1 MYVHAESYIHIFIH
15 AYVYKSKDFFSIN
28 TSSPTLVYF

>member
-15 AYVYKSKDFFSIN
+15 AYVYRSKDHWFISKGATYCN
-28 TSSPTLVYF
+28 M